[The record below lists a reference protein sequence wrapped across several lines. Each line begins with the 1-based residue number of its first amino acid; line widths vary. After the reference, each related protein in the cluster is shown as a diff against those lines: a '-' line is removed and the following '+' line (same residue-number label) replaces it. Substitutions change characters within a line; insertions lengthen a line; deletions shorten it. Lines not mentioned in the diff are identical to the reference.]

1 MRKKIL
7 IGIFILFTLC
17 LIGYYVF
24 YPSIYIGGDIK
35 VEKLSYSKSLLFV
48 YVTKT
53 RGVGGLFSSIA
64 TETNLIWGADP
75 FSFEYLGDAL
85 AKDKNYVYLGTN
97 KFENKPP
104 KTLKTFSV
112 PLKDDTLVYKRYYV
126 VGSTLLFSMKYNPK
140 HFPNGQVMTWRV
152 GGLSSSEDLEEI
164 NYHSFDYDTFQ
175 PLRCNYMKDKN
186 GVYYSSHRF
195 LIIENAHIDTFTVV
209 PTDGSNDKIE
219 RCEVKDKNYSYYLDK
234 DGIKRRPLVK

>member
-1 MRKKIL
+1 M
-7 IGIFILFTLC
+7 LC
-17 LIGYYVF
+17 LSSYYVF

-48 YVTKT
+48 YVTKP

-104 KTLKTFSV
+104 KTLKAIPSPKIREDNMLYV
-112 PLKDDTLVYKRYYV
+112 RYYIIGNV
-126 VGSTLLFSMKYNPK
+126 LI
-140 HFPNGQVMTWRV
+140 RV
-152 GGLSSSEDLEEI
+152 GKHTPKTYGSQVDIGRLGISYDSNGNIEKELL
-164 NYHSFDYDTFQ
+164 FDYDSTIIL
-175 PLRCNYMKDKN
+175 PCNYIKDKN
-186 GVYYSSHRF
+186 GVYYTGSHPF
-195 LIIENAHIDTFTVV
+195 IIENADSESFSS
-209 PTDGSNDKIE
+209 DED
-219 RCEVKDKNYSYYLDK
+219 CEARDKNFSYYLDK
-234 DGIKRRPLVK
+234 GQVKRRPLEK